1 MDSSGL
7 YAIRP
12 LLPSDQGFL
21 REMLYQ
27 SLYVPEGAPPFDRR
41 VLDDPKIARY
51 VRDWGRAGDTGFIAM
66 DQDRPVGAAWAR
78 LLTAEEPGFGYIDD
92 QTPEL
97 GIAIEPGYRGR
108 GIGAALLERLIGAV
122 AERHAAICLS
132 VSHDNP
138 ALRLYERLG
147 FAVVGEDDG
156 GSLIMRKTLGQA

>member
-1 MDSSGL
+1 MRSYGL
-7 YAIRP
+7 YTIRP
-12 LLPSDQGFL
+12 LLPSDQAFL

-27 SLYVPEGAPPFDRR
+27 SLYVPEGAPPFDRQ

-51 VRDWGRAGDTGFIAM
+51 VRDWGRPGDTGFIAL
-66 DQDRPVGAAWAR
+66 DQDQPVGAAWAR
-78 LLTAEEPGFGYIDD
+78 LLTAAEPGFGYIDD

-97 GIAIEPGYRGR
+97 GIAIAPGYRGR
-108 GIGAALLERLIGAV
+108 GIGAALLDQQIAAV

-147 FAVVGEDDG
+147 FTVVGKDDG
-156 GSLIMRKTLGQA
+156 GSLIMKKQLAHR